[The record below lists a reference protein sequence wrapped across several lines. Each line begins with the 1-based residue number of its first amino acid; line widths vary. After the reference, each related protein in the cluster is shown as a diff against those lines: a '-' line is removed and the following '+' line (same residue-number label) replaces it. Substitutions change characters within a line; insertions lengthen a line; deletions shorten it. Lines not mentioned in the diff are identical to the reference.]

1 MGCGLF
7 DSGLAYNSCALI
19 YIYFLLDRDI
29 FLLFYSRFCFFLR
42 YKQCQNTMFKGCLD
56 ILFCDIFANII
67 ASLTCACI
75 TLTESLVEMFD
86 ASIGAGSVFMPFG
99 GKYQLT
105 PTQSMVAKLPV
116 LKGKTDTV
124 TMMSYGFNPY
134 LSNWSPYHGAAYAVV
149 ESVAKIVAAGGDFS
163 KIRFTFQEYFKRMTE
178 DAKGWGEPMSALL
191 GAYTAQIGFGLPSI
205 GGKGCHVAGS
215 FNDIH
220 VPATLVSFAVDVAKQ
235 QDIIT
240 PEFKKSGNKI
250 VKFDIAR
257 DAYDMPDYEQAKA
270 LYTAIHQLIQD
281 NVVISAY
288 TLGFGGVAAAVSKM
302 PFYAGH
308 RADCQQQ
315 DEDAKILGID
325 YAMHGMAVFS
335 EDIQKENEGYFRKS
349 EERLAREQRKL
360 SHCVKGSN
368 NYYRQKKRVALCHE
382 KIRNQRKDFLHKLSY
397 EMAEAYDVVAVEDID
412 MKAMSQCMHFGKSVM
427 DNSYG
432 KFRELLEYK
441 LTWRGKKLVRVDRF
455 FPSSK
460 KCCKCGSVK
469 KELKLSDRVYLCR
482 CGNRIDR
489 DLNAAI
495 NIREEARRMLLAG

>member
-1 MGCGLF
+1 MNIAYRFRIYPNREQEVLLAKTFGCCRFLYNQMLNDKIREYEATKKMLRNTPAMYKKAYPF
-7 DSGLAYNSCALI
+7 LKEVDSLALANVQMHLEKAYKN
-19 YIYFLLDRDI
+19 
-29 FLLFYSRFCFFLR
+29 FFR
-42 YKQCQNTMFKGCLD
+42 NPKIGFPKFKSVTISMEPSGKYY
-56 ILFCDIFANII
+56 
-67 ASLTCACI
+67 ASLLYEKSDCENQA
-75 TLTESLVEMFD
+75 EE
-86 ASIGAGSVFMPFG
+86 
-99 GKYQLT
+99 
-105 PTQSMVAKLPV
+105 
-116 LKGKTDTV
+116 
-124 TMMSYGFNPY
+124 FNY
-134 LSNWSPYHGAAYAVV
+134 
-149 ESVAKIVAAGGDFS
+149 
-163 KIRFTFQEYFKRMTE
+163 
-178 DAKGWGEPMSALL
+178 
-191 GAYTAQIGFGLPSI
+191 
-205 GGKGCHVAGS
+205 
-215 FNDIH
+215 
-220 VPATLVSFAVDVAKQ
+220 
-235 QDIIT
+235 
-240 PEFKKSGNKI
+240 
-250 VKFDIAR
+250 
-257 DAYDMPDYEQAKA
+257 
-270 LYTAIHQLIQD
+270 
-281 NVVISAY
+281 
-288 TLGFGGVAAAVSKM
+288 
-302 PFYAGH
+302 
-308 RADCQQQ
+308 
-315 DEDAKILGID
+315 EDAKILGID

>member
-1 MGCGLF
+1 MKKHREIAEKYCLKSATISMEP
-7 DSGLAYNSCALI
+7 SGKY
-19 YIYFLLDRDI
+19 Y
-29 FLLFYSRFCFFLR
+29 
-42 YKQCQNTMFKGCLD
+42 
-56 ILFCDIFANII
+56 
-67 ASLTCACI
+67 ASLLYEKSDCENQA
-75 TLTESLVEMFD
+75 EEFD
-86 ASIGAGSVFMPFG
+86 
-99 GKYQLT
+99 Y
-105 PTQSMVAKLPV
+105 
-116 LKGKTDTV
+116 
-124 TMMSYGFNPY
+124 
-134 LSNWSPYHGAAYAVV
+134 
-149 ESVAKIVAAGGDFS
+149 
-163 KIRFTFQEYFKRMTE
+163 
-178 DAKGWGEPMSALL
+178 
-191 GAYTAQIGFGLPSI
+191 
-205 GGKGCHVAGS
+205 
-215 FNDIH
+215 
-220 VPATLVSFAVDVAKQ
+220 
-235 QDIIT
+235 
-240 PEFKKSGNKI
+240 
-250 VKFDIAR
+250 
-257 DAYDMPDYEQAKA
+257 
-270 LYTAIHQLIQD
+270 
-281 NVVISAY
+281 
-288 TLGFGGVAAAVSKM
+288 
-302 PFYAGH
+302 
-308 RADCQQQ
+308 
-315 DEDAKILGID
+315 EDAKILGID

>member
-1 MGCGLF
+1 M
-7 DSGLAYNSCALI
+7 
-19 YIYFLLDRDI
+19 
-29 FLLFYSRFCFFLR
+29 
-42 YKQCQNTMFKGCLD
+42 K
-56 ILFCDIFANII
+56 
-67 ASLTCACI
+67 
-75 TLTESLVEMFD
+75 
-86 ASIGAGSVFMPFG
+86 
-99 GKYQLT
+99 
-105 PTQSMVAKLPV
+105 
-116 LKGKTDTV
+116 DT
-124 TMMSYGFNPY
+124 
-134 LSNWSPYHGAAYAVV
+134 
-149 ESVAKIVAAGGDFS
+149 
-163 KIRFTFQEYFKRMTE
+163 
-178 DAKGWGEPMSALL
+178 
-191 GAYTAQIGFGLPSI
+191 
-205 GGKGCHVAGS
+205 
-215 FNDIH
+215 
-220 VPATLVSFAVDVAKQ
+220 
-235 QDIIT
+235 
-240 PEFKKSGNKI
+240 
-250 VKFDIAR
+250 
-257 DAYDMPDYEQAKA
+257 
-270 LYTAIHQLIQD
+270 
-281 NVVISAY
+281 
-288 TLGFGGVAAAVSKM
+288 
-302 PFYAGH
+302 
-308 RADCQQQ
+308 
-315 DEDAKILGID
+315 
-325 YAMHGMAVFS
+325 S
-335 EDIQKENEGYFRKS
+335 EKD